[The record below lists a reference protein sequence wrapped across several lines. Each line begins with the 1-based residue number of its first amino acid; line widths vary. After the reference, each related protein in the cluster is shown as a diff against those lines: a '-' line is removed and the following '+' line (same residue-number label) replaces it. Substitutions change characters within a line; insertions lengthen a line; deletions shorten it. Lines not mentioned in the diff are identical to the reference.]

1 LSGAENIE
9 ISAGAAAE
17 KYEPSPEVIQR
28 AYVKDYEEFYRASIS
43 DPDRFWERMAEELEW
58 FKRWDYILDW
68 QYPWAEWFKGG
79 RCNIVHNALDT
90 HVKTW
95 RRNKVALIWES
106 ETGETRTISYGEMA
120 RLVNRFANVLKS
132 LGVKKGD
139 RVAIYLP
146 RIPEQVVAMLAT
158 AKIGA
163 VHTVIYYGYGPAA
176 LRERIEDTASKV
188 VISADGSRYGGRIV
202 TVPGAL
208 REAAEST
215 TVENIVIVRHVGI
228 PLVTEQYEPRW
239 AARGARYN
247 YLDDLLHDVSDRC
260 DTEVMDSNDD
270 LSITHTSGSAG
281 VPRGI
286 IHRHGGY
293 MVGTYATSKLVF
305 NLRDEDVYWCT
316 ADLGWITGQ
325 SYVVYG
331 ALLNGA
337 TVFMYEGAYDYPA
350 PDRWWALIE
359 KHAIN
364 ILYTTPTTLRRL
376 RRYGDEYP
384 AKHNLESLR
393 LLGTVGE
400 AIDHETWKW
409 YYKVIGRGRCPIV
422 DTWWQTETGM
432 IIVSPME
439 SMPLKPGSIGK
450 PFPTIEA
457 SVIDMSGN
465 ELPPYTAGLLA
476 LKRPWPALMK
486 NVLNDP
492 QTYKDFW
499 ETVENWYV
507 SGDLAY
513 KDEEGYFW
521 VRGRADD
528 LIKSGG
534 LRIGNVELE
543 GALLEHPA
551 VAEAAS
557 IGSVD
562 PEQGE
567 VVKAFVVLRSRWESS
582 PELETELKDRVR
594 KKIGPFAV
602 PIDIKFVRALPRTM
616 SGKILRRVLR
626 EGESK

>member
-1 LSGAENIE
+1 
-9 ISAGAAAE
+9 
-17 KYEPSPEVIQR
+17 
-28 AYVKDYEEFYRASIS
+28 
-43 DPDRFWERMAEELEW
+43 
-58 FKRWDYILDW
+58 
-68 QYPWAEWFKGG
+68 
-79 RCNIVHNALDT
+79 
-90 HVKTW
+90 
-95 RRNKVALIWES
+95 
-106 ETGETRTISYGEMA
+106 
-120 RLVNRFANVLKS
+120 
-132 LGVKKGD
+132 
-139 RVAIYLP
+139 
-146 RIPEQVVAMLAT
+146 
-158 AKIGA
+158 
-163 VHTVIYYGYGPAA
+163 
-176 LRERIEDTASKV
+176 
-188 VISADGSRYGGRIV
+188 
-202 TVPGAL
+202 
-208 REAAEST
+208 
-215 TVENIVIVRHVGI
+215 
-228 PLVTEQYEPRW
+228 VTEQYEPRW
-239 AARGARYN
+239 AARGARYH

-337 TVFMYEGAYDYPA
+337 TVFMYEGACDYPA

-364 ILYTTPTTLRRL
+364 ILYTTPTMLRML

-384 AKHNLESLR
+384 TKHNLESLR

-400 AIDHETWKW
+400 AIDHKTWKW